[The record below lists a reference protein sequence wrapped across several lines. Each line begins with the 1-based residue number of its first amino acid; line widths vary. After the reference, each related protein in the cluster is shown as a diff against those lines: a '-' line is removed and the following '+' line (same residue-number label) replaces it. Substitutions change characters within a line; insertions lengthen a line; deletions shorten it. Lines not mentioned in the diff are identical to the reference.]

1 MSFYDRMQ
9 SLINYEETSRVG
21 KRWTVDEDNRL
32 VEELETKTYEEIA
45 LEHKRTITAIKSRVI
60 SHIIYPKYKETI
72 EDNIEEIAIAYNID
86 NELII
91 KYINKINNKETINNK
106 IKNNKETI
114 NNKIKNNKETKSNK
128 TEINKTEIKQILEHL
143 EKIDN
148 KVNDLDINLSR
159 LYNKVFNIEIKL
171 ENYNEQ
177 DKILLNE
184 IKQFLDKTQN

>member
-1 MSFYDRMQ
+1 MPFHEIIRLRNND
-9 SLINYEETSRVG
+9 ETSRAG
-21 KRWTVDEDNRL
+21 QKWTVDEDNRL

-106 IKNNKETI
+106 IKNNKET
-114 NNKIKNNKETKSNK
+114 KS
-128 TEINKTEIKQILEHL
+128 
-143 EKIDN
+143 
-148 KVNDLDINLSR
+148 
-159 LYNKVFNIEIKL
+159 
-171 ENYNEQ
+171 
-177 DKILLNE
+177 
-184 IKQFLDKTQN
+184 

>member
-21 KRWTVDEDNRL
+21 KRWTEDEDNRSSTRTEKQKHMKKL
-32 VEELETKTYEEIA
+32 LY
-45 LEHKRTITAIKSRVI
+45 EHKRTITAIKSRVI
-60 SHIIYPKYKETI
+60 SRIIYPKYKDTI
-72 EDNIEEIAIAYNID
+72 EDDIEEIAVAYNID
-86 NELII
+86 SELIR
-91 KYINKINNKETINNK
+91 KYINKINNKEAINNK
-106 IKNNKETI
+106 RKNNKETR

-148 KVNDLDINLSR
+148 KVNDLDIHLSR

-171 ENYNEQ
+171 ENW
-177 DKILLNE
+177 
-184 IKQFLDKTQN
+184 

>member
-1 MSFYDRMQ
+1 MQ

-21 KRWTVDEDNRL
+21 KRWTEDEDNIL
-32 VEELETKTYEEIA
+32 VQELKTKTYEEIA
-45 LEHKRTITAIKSRVI
+45 HEHKRTITGIKSRVI
-60 SHIIYPKYKETI
+60 SRIIYPKYKETI

-106 IKNNKETI
+106 IKNNKET
-114 NNKIKNNKETKSNK
+114 KSNK

-143 EKIDN
+143 EKIYN
-148 KVNDLDINLSR
+148 KLNI

-171 ENYNEQ
+171 ENGN
-177 DKILLNE
+177 DKVKMLLNE
-184 IKQFLDKTQN
+184 ITQFLDKTQN

>member
-1 MSFYDRMQ
+1 MQ

-21 KRWTVDEDNRL
+21 KRWTEDEDNIL
-32 VEELETKTYEEIA
+32 VQELKTKTYEEIA
-45 LEHKRTITAIKSRVI
+45 HEHKRTITGIKSRVI
-60 SHIIYPKYKETI
+60 SRIIYPKYKETI

-91 KYINKINNKETINNK
+91 KYINKI
-106 IKNNKETI
+106 NNKETI

-159 LYNKVFNIEIKL
+159 LYNKIFNIEIKL